1 MCARHRRAGD
11 GHKLAWDIYEDNG
24 NAAVNFPMSIGIEMH
39 AEELGLTK
47 IKKLRAELWHTLQ
60 VATTE
65 LWIERIKLDTKP
77 KGPDAEERTE
87 LIKAIFK
94 EGLVT
99 HLPLREHEVH
109 KYPAKKKKKFIE
121 KYAPELAQKEETLTV
136 KAGDHVSNHVH
147 GAGTVAEIGEQEG
160 TVVYTNLAQIE
171 PKQQI
176 HGHIV
181 GASGVTAC
189 EQGLVNS
196 VYVEQGR
203 HQYVTKVRT
212 RRAKARII
220 GTPQTA
226 ASVEYTVIATNRTK
240 RTIEKGTLMAEMSAS
255 PELSAQSAAALKRI
269 RRSARSWTTRGFV
282 RLCRR

>member
-1 MCARHRRAGD
+1 MEVP
-11 GHKLAWDIYEDNG
+11 W
-24 NAAVNFPMSIGIEMH
+24 
-39 AEELGLTK
+39 AEN
-47 IKKLRAELWHTLQ
+47 
-60 VATTE
+60 
-65 LWIERIKLDTKP
+65 
-77 KGPDAEERTE
+77 
-87 LIKAIFK
+87 
-94 EGLVT
+94 
-99 HLPLREHEVH
+99 
-109 KYPAKKKKKFIE
+109 KKFIE

-212 RRAKARII
+212 RRAKARTI

-269 RRSARSWTTRGFV
+269 MQTTGKLSNEPRWIRKAQARRLARRPHGNVDGTDCARPNGSLRTEPGDRAGSLTHPPPPAARRYRTRGESRDEV
-282 RLCRR
+282 WDTND